1 MTDGRWIDKGYI
13 TYTMEFNTSLY
24 YREGLPTV
32 GSDRSFASINHQFR
46 EDMIPA
52 SRKIFTVELINPT
65 QDRRRD
71 R

>member
-1 MTDGRWIDKGYI
+1 
-13 TYTMEFNTSLY
+13 MEVY

-32 GSDRSFASINHQFR
+32 GSNQSFASINHHFR
-46 EDMIPA
+46 EDMILA
-52 SRKIFTVELINPT
+52 SRKMLTVELISPT